1 MPRHFDCFMLRD
13 ELDMLEM
20 RLREL
25 AGKVDRHVIV
35 ESSVTHRGIA
45 KPLVFD
51 ANKERFRPWLDRI
64 TYLVADPDMDDPW
77 AREHAQ
83 RDHVWPYLDTMGA
96 DDDVVLICDVDEIPS
111 ASALAWTGPGAT
123 SLFMRTT
130 LYAVDWEVP
139 PSYPLPPTAVAATV
153 AHLRKHGGHL
163 GAVRDQRSAYPMIT
177 DGGWHFSWTGGP
189 ERQKAK
195 LLTGTCHTE
204 LLSHPEAN
212 LILSGARYREG
223 ASGGGI
229 PVVPVDVDQAWPAW
243 IRERKCPPEWF
254 RPRAGQP
261 TSQHEEMSE
270 S

>member
-163 GAVRDQRSAYPMIT
+163 GAVRDARGMYPVIT

-243 IRERKCPPEWF
+243 IRERKCPAEWF
-254 RPRAGQP
+254 RPRGGAR
-261 TSQHEEMSE
+261 
-270 S
+270 